1 MIDKKEIKENINT
14 EWKIPLE
21 NQKEARYGLCRFIIE
36 TCQKL
41 NLSNET
47 TSLAMLLTTF
57 FYIKKCYFN
66 YDKLTTACAA
76 ILLASKTETSENKFT
91 EICKEYLSFQS
102 KSLNQEG
109 IRKIKEIIGKY
120 EIYLLKELNYNVPE
134 EFPYD
139 LICIYS
145 ELLYPDNDQEIA
157 NFATKI
163 ANDSYFTFVNNIY
176 KNHVVALACIVIA
189 ARFLDIP
196 TILDENF
203 KHINNM
209 KKINKKEMTLDEFNK
224 ALNQYDNSQYI
235 FNSKDKDKDNEKKE
249 EKLVVDEKYFEGLGL
264 CEKLHPNLTIADLL
278 DCIKIIIEFYE
289 DMNAKSNEEAN
300 NPN

>member
-1 MIDKKEIKENINT
+1 MIEKKEIKDNINT
-14 EWKIPLE
+14 EWKISLE
-21 NQKEARYGLCRFIIE
+21 SQKEARYGLCRFIIE

-41 NLSNET
+41 NFSNET
-47 TSLAMLLTTF
+47 TSLAMLLTNF

-66 YDKLTTACAA
+66 FDKLTTACAA

-109 IRKIKEIIGKY
+109 IHKIKEIIGKY
-120 EIYLLKELNYNVPE
+120 EIFLLKELNYNVPE

-176 KNHVVALACIVIA
+176 KSHVVALACIVIA

-209 KKINKKEMTLDEFNK
+209 KKINRKEMTLDEFNK
-224 ALNQYDNSQYI
+224 ALNQYDNSQFI
-235 FNSKDKDKDNEKKE
+235 FNGKDKNGEKKE
-249 EKLVVDEKYFEGLGL
+249 ELIVDEKYFEGLGL
-264 CEKLHPNLTIADLL
+264 CEKLHPNLTMADLL

-300 NPN
+300 NQN

>member
-47 TSLAMLLTTF
+47 TSLAMLLTNF

-76 ILLASKTETSENKFT
+76 ILLASKTETCQNKFT

-102 KSLNQEG
+102 KSVNQEG
-109 IRKIKEIIGKY
+109 IHKIKEIIGKY

-176 KNHVVALACIVIA
+176 KNHVVALACLVIA

-196 TILDENF
+196 TVLDENF
-203 KHINNM
+203 RHINNM

-224 ALNQYDNSQYI
+224 ALNQYDNNQYL
-235 FNSKDKDKDNEKKE
+235 FNSKDKDNEKKE
-249 EKLVVDEKYFEGLGL
+249 EELVVDEKYFEGLGL
-264 CEKLHPNLTIADLL
+264 CEKLHPNLAMADLL

-289 DMNAKSNEEAN
+289 DMNVKSNEEAN